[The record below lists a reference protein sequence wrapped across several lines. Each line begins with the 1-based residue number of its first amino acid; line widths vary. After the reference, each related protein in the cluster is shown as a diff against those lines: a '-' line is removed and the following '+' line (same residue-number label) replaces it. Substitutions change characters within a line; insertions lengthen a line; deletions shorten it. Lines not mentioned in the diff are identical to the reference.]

1 MEFVQ
6 FMIKVFLMKKQKKL
20 KLVQVLLL
28 MKNIANYMLIIL
40 LYQIEKTL
48 DNLNILKIFKKDQY
62 YLLNNMPRLMV
73 KINMFYKVLN
83 NSIFVEN

>member
-1 MEFVQ
+1 
-6 FMIKVFLMKKQKKL
+6 
-20 KLVQVLLL
+20 

>member
-6 FMIKVFLMKKQKKL
+6 FMNKVFLMKKQKKL

>member
-73 KINMFYKVLN
+73 KIKMFYKVLN

>member
-20 KLVQVLLL
+20 KLVQALLL